1 MGIQFRKSIQI
12 LPGVKLN
19 ISKSGLSVSAGVSGL
34 HASINTKGQ
43 VRGTASIPGT
53 GLRYTKTTKVS
64 NLIPGAKEVKSEKK
78 EKTEKIEKTEAP
90 KKIETKTD
98 KPAKE
103 SALKKPETNDV
114 SEKKRLAQAII
125 DIYAIGDRNLDWVSI
140 KNSSKNLGYEN
151 WDYLK
156 DRAGKVLDGD
166 LDTYL
171 EIVNDIN
178 PFAELIEL
186 GSSFECSTD
195 NPMKLEV
202 LCKVNSELVLGQY
215 KDDKELLE
223 DYIAGTAI
231 KGARDVFAILPVWQ
245 VEFTCTEEGKTVL
258 NANFSRDSFEALNFA
273 KIDASDTI
281 RKLGGIISV

>member
-1 MGIQFRKSIQI
+1 MGIQFRKSVQI

-43 VRGTASIPGT
+43 IRGTAGIPGT
-53 GLRYTKTTKVS
+53 GLRYTKTAKIS
-64 NLIPGAKEVKSEKK
+64 NLIPGSKDTKSDKN
-78 EKTEKIEKTEAP
+78 EKTEKIEKKENP
-90 KKIETKTD
+90 KKIEAKAE
-98 KPAKE
+98 KPAKD
-103 SALKKPETNDV
+103 SG
-114 SEKKRLAQAII
+114 EKKQLAQTII
-125 DIYAIGDRNLDWVSI
+125 DIYAIGDKNLDWVSI

-156 DRAGKVLDGD
+156 DRAAKVLDGD

-202 LCKVNSELVLGQY
+202 LCSVNSEAVLGQY
-215 KDDKELLE
+215 KGDKELFE

-231 KGARDVFAILPVWQ
+231 KGARDIFAILPVWQ
-245 VEFTCTEEGKTVL
+245 VEFTCAEAGKTVL
-258 NANFSRDSFEALNFA
+258 NANFLRDSFEALNFA
-273 KIDASDTI
+273 KIDASDTV
-281 RKLGGIISV
+281 RKLGGIISA